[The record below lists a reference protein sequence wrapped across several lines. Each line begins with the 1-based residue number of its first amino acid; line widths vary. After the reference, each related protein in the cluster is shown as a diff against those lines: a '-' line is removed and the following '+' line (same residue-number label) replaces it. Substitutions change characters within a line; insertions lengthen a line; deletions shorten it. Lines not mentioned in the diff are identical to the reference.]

1 MLDQFLSYCHAL
13 SSTVVLN
20 STSSLKSASRQNRRR
35 RAAID
40 RLPQQVNV
48 LETRRMLSA
57 ENPLPTFTML
67 EGESGV
73 LFVEVDDAPGGGE
86 LVVIITVEGESSPSH
101 ELEML
106 PGSWEVFD
114 LNTLIPPN
122 SSKDVTVKI
131 RETEVMLD
139 ANGAPHMTQFQY
151 TSQTVSVPGVEL
163 VAHEF
168 NAIDGHMSVLSGD
181 VDMTNP
187 MGTVTLVYRVAGTS
201 QWTDMTELSDSND
214 GFFAEIINEAN
225 GETDFE
231 FATRTSMFGVNVY
244 SAIHTIEDFPAY
256 VPGDYDPDGGD
267 GTGGDGTGGDGT
279 GGDVGGI
286 DEGMGEDGMG
296 GGVHDDTTDD
306 GAMHDDG
313 MGYTGDGMD
322 GDLAWTGA
330 GDDDDEDFWGDYPG
344 A

>member
-1 MLDQFLSYCHAL
+1 MLDQFLSYCHTL
-13 SSTVVLN
+13 SSTVNLN
-20 STSSLKSASRQNRRR
+20 STFSLKSASRPQRRR

-67 EGESGV
+67 QGESGV
-73 LFVEVDDAPGGGE
+73 LFVEVDDAPGGGN
-86 LVVIITVEGESSPSH
+86 LTVIITVEGETSPSH

-106 PGSWEVFD
+106 PGSWDVFD

-122 SSKDVTVKI
+122 SSRDVTVKI
-131 RETEVMLD
+131 RETEVLLD
-139 ANGAPHMTQFQY
+139 ANGAPNMTQFQY

-168 NAIDGHMSVLSGD
+168 NAIDGYMSVLSGD

-187 MGTVTLVYRVAGTS
+187 MGTVTLVYRVAGSS
-201 QWTDMTELSDSND
+201 QWTDMTELSESND
-214 GFFAEIINEAN
+214 GYFAEIISEAN
-225 GETDFE
+225 GETDFQ

-244 SAIHTIEDFPAY
+244 STIHTIEDFPAY
-256 VPGDYDPDGGD
+256 VEPAFDPDGGD
-267 GTGGDGTGGDGT
+267 GTGGDA
-279 GGDVGGI
+279 GGI

-296 GGVHDDTTDD
+296 GGVHDGASDD
-306 GAMHDDG
+306 GGVDDG
-313 MGYTGDGMD
+313 GTGDTGDGMD
-322 GDLAWTGA
+322 DGLAWTGS
-330 GDDDDEDFWGDYPG
+330 GDDDDEDFWGEYPG
-344 A
+344 V